1 MKMGFNGVYMAA
13 ILSFEAVVS
22 IGFVASAAAQR
33 DLGTITQ
40 GGEIE
45 SKVGSAARAEAFQ
58 KAITGAPGSAEA
70 WMNWADFSLER
81 FRILDLL
88 LRSTQSGMAVVLRLE
103 AEGSQ
108 SGNESREAL
117 LRRSAMAD
125 PEQAGIWGELG
136 VEQLHRGMRKEAAA
150 SLKIAQDHQP
160 SGSWTLRLEA
170 MMAATQGQWKEAE
183 ARLFELGGHSQTTL
197 RNVFQSW
204 PRALVPRKEA
214 SGALW
219 DCMRSG
225 STGCLEKIDFPQRK
239 IPSDEEQLF
248 AEERWEELAARPEP
262 LLAAGWFRRGV
273 ALAELNNCPRAIPG
287 LERGLE
293 PGAETAAYWLER
305 CYASEAERAAARL
318 RGLGDQAV
326 FHRVQGD
333 FLVRVKQD
341 AQAAT
346 GEYLKAR
353 QLEPQ
358 NPVLSERLAQA
369 YMSFGDMPQAKQAA
383 HEAVSLDPRR
393 PGALRLLASIAMNE
407 RDYSVALDS
416 LNKMLALRPN
426 DGWTR
431 VQLGIA
437 YAQTEQPQR
446 ALDCLQTALAAG
458 YPDERGVLHA
468 MLARALRKLGRE
480 QDAQAAAA
488 EASRLSDLFQQHGQ
502 KSIDDHQ

>member
-1 MKMGFNGVYMAA
+1 MAA
-13 ILSFEAVVS
+13 TLS
-22 IGFVASAAAQR
+22 VAIAGSMAAQEDAGNR
-33 DLGTITQ
+33 KYADVSEALQ
-40 GGEIE
+40 G
-45 SKVGSAARAEAFQ
+45 
-58 KAITGAPGSAEA
+58 AISRAPGSAEA

-81 FRILDLL
+81 FRILDLR

-103 AEGSQ
+103 AEGSRDG
-108 SGNESREAL
+108 SESREAL
-117 LRRSAMAD
+117 LRRSATAD

-136 VEQLHRGMRKEAAA
+136 VEQMRRGMRQEAAA

-160 SGSWTLRLEA
+160 SGSWTLQLEA
-170 MMAATQGQWKEAE
+170 MMPAAQGQWKEAE
-183 ARLFELGGHSQTTL
+183 ARLFELGGHSSA
-197 RNVFQSW
+197 VFQSAMQSW
-204 PRALVPRKEA
+204 PRDLVPPKEV

-219 DCMRSG
+219 DCVRSG
-225 STGCLEKIDFPQRK
+225 STACLQKIDFPQGE
-239 IPSDEEQLF
+239 IPQDEEQLF
-248 AEERWEELAARPEP
+248 AQERWERVAAQPEP
-262 LLAAGWFRRGV
+262 LFPAAWFHRGV
-273 ALAELNNCPRAIPG
+273 AMAEMNDCPRAIPA

-318 RGLGDQAV
+318 RGLGDQAI

-341 AQAAT
+341 ARAAT

-353 QLEPQ
+353 QLEAQ

-383 HEAVSLDPRR
+383 GEALSLDPRR
-393 PGALRLLASIAMNE
+393 PAALRLLASIAMNE

-426 DGWTR
+426 DAWTR

-446 ALDCLQTALAAG
+446 ALDYLQAALAAG
-458 YPDERGVLHA
+458 YPDERGALHA
-468 MLARALRKLGRE
+468 MLARALRTLGRE
-480 QDAQAAAA
+480 QEAQTAAA
-488 EASRLSDLFQQHGQ
+488 EANRLSDLFQQHGQ

>member
-1 MKMGFNGVYMAA
+1 MAA
-13 ILSFEAVVS
+13 MFL
-22 IGFVASAAAQR
+22 VA
-33 DLGTITQ
+33 I
-40 GGEIE
+40 
-45 SKVGSAARAEAFQ
+45 VGSAAQENAPNRQYADAAEALQ
-58 KAITGAPGSAEA
+58 IAIARAPSSPDT
-70 WMNWADFSLER
+70 WMRWADFSLER
-81 FRILDLL
+81 FRILDLQ

-103 AEGSQ
+103 AEGAQ
-108 SGNESREAL
+108 SGNESREL
-117 LRRSAMAD
+117 LLGRSATAD

-136 VEQLHRGMRKEAAA
+136 VEQLRRGMRQEAAA

-160 SGSWTLRLEA
+160 SGSWTLELEA
-170 MMAATQGQWKEAE
+170 MMAAARGQWKEAE
-183 ARLFELGGHSQTTL
+183 ARLFELGGHSQATL
-197 RNVFQSW
+197 RNAFQSW
-204 PRALVPRKEA
+204 PRDLVPQKEA
-214 SGALW
+214 SSALW
-219 DCMRSG
+219 DCVQSG
-225 STGCLEKIDFPQRK
+225 STACLQKIDFPQSE
-239 IPSDEEQLF
+239 IPQNEEQLF
-248 AEERWEELAARPEP
+248 AQERWERIVAQPEP
-262 LLAAGWFRRGV
+262 LLPAAWFRRGV
-273 ALAELNNCPRAIPG
+273 ALAELNDCPRAIPA

-293 PGAETAAYWLER
+293 PGAETAAYWVER

-318 RGLGDQAV
+318 GGLGDQAV

-346 GEYLKAR
+346 SEYLKAQ

-369 YMSFGDMPQAKQAA
+369 YMSLGDMPQAKQAA

-393 PGALRLLASIAMNE
+393 PAALRLLASIAMNE
-407 RDYSVALDS
+407 RDYSGALDS

-426 DGWTR
+426 DAWTR

-446 ALDCLQTALAAG
+446 ALDYLQIALAAG
-458 YPDERGVLHA
+458 YPDERGALHA

-480 QDAQAAAA
+480 QEAQTAAA
-488 EASRLSDLFQQHGQ
+488 EANRLSDLFHQHGQ